1 MNTKEKKQ
9 CDEKRHDITWNAV
22 GIIVTALVIMAI
34 IYFFTAGENKF
45 VKILKDNYLIAI
57 LVFYV
62 LVMYMTNFFRSK
74 RLNEFIDIVQKKGT
88 INTLLT
94 TIVMVSMVTIS
105 MTVQSNEIA
114 KRQVEI
120 EDRETAPLLRIEPYK
135 DGYEIVNEK
144 GMASYV
150 TFSGY
155 QRYNFM
161 YEGEA
166 YEISLATLYREQN
179 DQYNLGSDGS
189 RLIFE
194 PKTAAIDPDTAFEIF
209 KKYLYE
215 KTGEDIVVSNA
226 RVLELGFYD
235 YLNQNH
241 RFEYNEYEDRIS
253 LGSTDRNIVPIHNIT
268 VSIWDAD
275 QLESQI
281 KYAIDYLI

>member
-1 MNTKEKKQ
+1 
-9 CDEKRHDITWNAV
+9 
-22 GIIVTALVIMAI
+22 MAI

-166 YEISLATLYREQN
+166 YEISLAALYREQN